1 MTVTA
6 SDDTIPAAPTNAT
19 SVRRVGVCRYAPAV
33 DASLPTR
40 AAALAGLRAR
50 ALVCTRCRELAAT
63 RTQVVF
69 GSGPP
74 DSDLMFVGE
83 APGATEDRDGIPFV
97 GASGRLLDKLLAQI
111 GRSREDVAVVN
122 VLKCR
127 PPGNRNPL
135 AVEIDNCREYLF
147 GQLDLM
153 QPTVVCTLGNYATR
167 LLRASPEGITKVHGL
182 QEIRVIGPR
191 AVWLYPLFHPAAA
204 LYAPANLQL
213 LRADVA
219 RIPELLA
226 LGPPAQP
233 EPEAQPEPKPE
244 VAPVPAPD
252 PRDPSLYSD
261 GDGQLGLF

>member
-1 MTVTA
+1 
-6 SDDTIPAAPTNAT
+6 
-19 SVRRVGVCRYAPAV
+19 
-33 DASLPTR
+33 
-40 AAALAGLRAR
+40 
-50 ALVCTRCRELAAT
+50 
-63 RTQVVF
+63 
-69 GSGPP
+69 
-74 DSDLMFVGE
+74 MFVGE
-83 APGATEDRDGIPFV
+83 APGATEDQDGVPFV
-97 GASGRLLDKLLAQI
+97 GASGRLLDKLLALI
-111 GRSREDVAVVN
+111 GRSRDDVAVVN

-135 AVEIDNCREYLF
+135 AGEIENCREYLF

-167 LLRASPEGITKVHGL
+167 LLRASSEGITKLHGRE
-182 QEIRVIGPR
+182 EIRVIGPR
-191 AVWLYPLFHPAAA
+191 AVRLYPLFHPAAA

-233 EPEAQPEPKPE
+233 EPQPQPEPTPE
-244 VAPVPAPD
+244 VPAVPAPD
-252 PRDPSLYSD
+252 PRDAPPRSD

>member
-1 MTVTA
+1 M
-6 SDDTIPAAPTNAT
+6 
-19 SVRRVGVCRYAPAV
+19 
-33 DASLPTR
+33 
-40 AAALAGLRAR
+40 
-50 ALVCTRCRELAAT
+50 
-63 RTQVVF
+63 F

-83 APGATEDRDGIPFV
+83 APGATEDRDGVPFV

-111 GRSREDVAVVN
+111 GRSRDDVAVVN

-135 AVEIDNCREYLF
+135 AGEIENCREYLF

-167 LLRASPEGITKVHGL
+167 LLRASPDGITKLHGRE
-182 QEIRVIGPR
+182 EIRVIGPR
-191 AVWLYPLFHPAAA
+191 AVRLYPLFHPAAA

-233 EPEAQPEPKPE
+233 QPQPPREPTPE
-244 VAPVPAPD
+244 VPAVPAPD
-252 PRDPSLYSD
+252 PRDAPPRSD

>member
-1 MTVTA
+1 M
-6 SDDTIPAAPTNAT
+6 
-19 SVRRVGVCRYAPAV
+19 
-33 DASLPTR
+33 DASPPTR

-50 ALVCTRCRELAAT
+50 ALVCTRCPKLAAT

-83 APGATEDRDGIPFV
+83 APGATEDRDGVPFV

-111 GRSREDVAVVN
+111 GRSRDDVAVVN

-135 AVEIDNCREYLF
+135 AGEIENCREYLF

-167 LLRASPEGITKVHGL
+167 LLRASPDGITKLHGRE
-182 QEIRVIGPR
+182 EIRVIGPR
-191 AVWLYPLFHPAAA
+191 AVRLYPLFHPAAA

-233 EPEAQPEPKPE
+233 EPQPPREPTPE
-244 VAPVPAPD
+244 VPAVPAPD
-252 PRDPSLYSD
+252 PRDAPPRSD